1 MADQPAFD
9 PFSQSFTLL
18 SGDGMAINIT
28 IPELDAFILYSVQI
42 SINHAAQL
50 GASLIILIV
59 LLLLTKPDKR
69 KTPIL
74 IINCTALVLNVLRS
88 LLQCLYFTGPFSETY
103 AYFSLDYSRVTRS
116 DYASQVT
123 ITVLMWLLL
132 LCVEASLLLQVRVV
146 CVTLL
151 DFYKHIIYA
160 LSTCIA
166 GLALAFRL
174 ALSIENA
181 KYILALESQFSLHWL
196 ASAANITT
204 SVSICWFSLVFVIKL
219 GLALNQRKKL
229 NVGSFGPMQII
240 FIMGCQTLIIPGM
253 DPSVYRRDALLTEPA
268 IFSIIEYFVP
278 LPSIDSNVLTLV
290 IIFLPLSSLW
300 ASASVDNRRRHS
312 PKPEVEGKLLNSNGT
327 ASTGPLI
334 GEKFLNE
341 PLTPSGTPTT
351 RTSHSNPL
359 SPANTLDKHVY
370 TDLEA
375 QQRA

>member
-69 KTPIL
+69 KAPIL

-123 ITVLMWLLL
+123 ITILMWLLL
-132 LCVEASLLLQVRVV
+132 LCVEASLLLQVRVI

-229 NVGSFGPMQII
+229 NVGSYGPMQII
-240 FIMGCQTLIIPGM
+240 FIMGCQTLII
-253 DPSVYRRDALLTEPA
+253 PA

-278 LPSIDSNVLTLV
+278 LPSIDSNVLTFV
-290 IIFLPLSSLW
+290 IVFLPLSSLW
-300 ASASVDNRRRHS
+300 ASASIDNRKRHS
-312 PKPEVEGKLLNSNGT
+312 PKPEVEGKFLSSNGT

-334 GEKFLNE
+334 GEKFLSE

-359 SPANTLDKHVY
+359 SPANTIDKHMY

-375 QQRA
+375 QERA